1 MRKISLVVSVL
12 LMLSVVLSACAP
24 AATPAPTTAPV
35 APAATTAPAMPAATT
50 APAMPAATT
59 APAAPAPTTAPAPT
73 QAATSSVPTN
83 LPRNQTLFVSGAA
96 WGPASTW
103 NPFQTGNLANTSG
116 TVGLVYETLFSFD
129 PLSGKLSPFLAA
141 SGTWTNP
148 TTYDVVL
155 RPGLTWSDGQPLTA
169 DDVVFTFTLG
179 KTNTALWF
187 SSLWTSQGLAN
198 ITSADATHVEFT
210 FTSPIYQEWDFNL
223 YNIPIVPKHIW
234 STMSADEIATGT
246 NANPVGSGAYLYLAT
261 GQDRN
266 VWQRNDNWWGIK
278 VFGTPAPKYIVDI
291 RTSSNNVA
299 LGMVLQGQLDLSNNF
314 LPGVASLVDNG
325 YAGTYFPKAPYMLAA
340 NTAYLAMNLT
350 MKPLDDPAFRKALAY
365 AIDVPTIV
373 QKAYANLVT
382 ASTPGGLLPGLSQY
396 DDAAVQKSLGYHFDT
411 ATAKKMLAAA
421 GYKTGSDG
429 FVTNKDGSPIKLQV
443 TCPNGWTDWM
453 AAIAVIASSAQ
464 AAGINVTAAT
474 PAQSDWNTA
483 LQSGTFQM
491 TLQNN
496 TPLTNT
502 PWTTYN
508 YLFTHPIQS
517 QMQIGNYGRY
527 NNQAMFDAVDA
538 LGKVQTSDAA
548 GMKAAVSKI
557 QTIMLTDMPVIPLWY
572 NGAWAQWTNGP
583 TAVWTGFPTST
594 STSPTYPMTWNGYWQ
609 TGGLNTLIN
618 LKPVTPK

>member
-1 MRKISLVVSVL
+1 MVVGML
-12 LMLSVVLSACAP
+12 LAACATP
-24 AATPAPTTAPV
+24 TVAPTAAPTAAPTTAP
-35 APAATTAPAMPAATT
+35 
-50 APAMPAATT
+50 ATT
-59 APAAPAPTTAPAPT
+59 APAATVAPTTAAVAT
-73 QAATSSVPTN
+73 AAVPTD

-103 NPFQTGNLANTSG
+103 NPFQPGNLANTSG
-116 TVGLVYETLFSFD
+116 TVGLVYETLFGFD
-129 PLSGKLSPFLAA
+129 PLSGKLLPWLAE
-141 SGTWTNP
+141 SGTWKDAS
-148 TTYDVVL
+148 TYDVTL
-155 RPGLTWSDGQPLTA
+155 RSGLTWSDGQPLTA
-169 DDVVFTFTLG
+169 DDVVYTFTLG

-187 SSLWTSQGLAN
+187 APLWTAQGLTN
-198 ITSADATHVEFT
+198 VTSADATHVEFT
-210 FTSPIYQEWDFNL
+210 FTNPIYQQWDNNL
-223 YNIPIVPKHIW
+223 YNIPIVPKHLW
-234 STMSADEIATGT
+234 ENKTADDIASGA
-246 NANPVGSGAYLYLAT
+246 NSNPVGSGAYLYLAT

-299 LGMVLQGQLDLSNNF
+299 LGMILQGQLDLSNNF

-325 YAGTYFPKAPYMLAA
+325 YAGTYFAKAPYMLAA

-350 MKPLDDPAFRKALAY
+350 VKPLDDVKFRKALAY

-382 ASTPGGLLPGLSQY
+382 ASTPGGLLPALAQY
-396 DDAAVQKSLGYHFDT
+396 DDTAVQTTLGFHFDT

-421 GYKTGSDG
+421 GYKDVNNDG
-429 FVTNKDGSPIKLQV
+429 FVEAPDGSAIKLQV

-453 AAIAVIASSAQ
+453 AAINVIAASAQ
-464 AAGINVTAAT
+464 AAGIDVVAAT

-483 LQSGTFQM
+483 LQGGTFQL
-491 TLQNN
+491 TLNNN

-508 YLFTHPIQS
+508 SLFAHPIVA
-517 QMQIGNYGRY
+517 QMQNGNFGRY

-538 LGKVQTSDAA
+538 LGRVSTSDTAA
-548 GMKAAVSKI
+548 MKAAVSKI

-572 NGAWAQWTNGP
+572 NGAWAQWTVGP
-583 TAVWTGFPTST
+583 TAVWTNFPTST
-594 STSPTYPMTWNGYWQ
+594 ATAPSYPITWSGYWQ
-609 TGGLNTLIN
+609 TGGLQTLIN
-618 LKPVTPK
+618 LKLVTPAQ